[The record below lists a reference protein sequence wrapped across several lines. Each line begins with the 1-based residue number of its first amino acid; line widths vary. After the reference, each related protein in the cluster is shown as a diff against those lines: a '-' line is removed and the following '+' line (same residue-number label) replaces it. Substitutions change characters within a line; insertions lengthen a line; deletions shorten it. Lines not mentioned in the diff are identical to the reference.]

1 MEEVVLTNYRTVV
14 HTVLYLGNYG
24 LFLDIFERESEC
36 GAPSP
41 SPSHPFDL
49 RSTVRS
55 ISVQIRIQAKPQL
68 ALRSGDDHPFP
79 SIPVFSVPYSASL
92 AARLIQV
99 HQYVDCWIRDSRSEV
114 VNYWSAAFWK
124 TGSWVGE
131 GS

>member
-1 MEEVVLTNYRTVV
+1 MGYFWIYLSVNRNAEPHPHPHLTLST
-14 HTVLYLGNYG
+14 YG
-24 LFLDIFERESEC
+24 VQYGASVYKSESK
-36 GAPSP
+36 
-41 SPSHPFDL
+41 PSHN
-49 RSTVRS
+49 SHCAATTT
-55 ISVQIRIQAKPQL
+55 I
-68 ALRSGDDHPFP
+68 P
-79 SIPVFSVPYSASL
+79 SHQYIPVFSVPYSASL